1 MIAIDEEEKTSID
14 YDSVLMTFARMLLT
28 LHESDD
34 VMPES
39 VLLKIA
45 IHYQTPAN
53 LSKAF
58 MNCNSDKDCEMMI
71 FNNVDLNFEYRRIYC
86 WIKSLKNGKMIAE
99 PLENFDQELQEL
111 NAFLRT
117 GFVAS
122 LDSHPTKEQK
132 KNWSM
137 LIFHGWMMGYMISDT
152 KKVKKLQGI
161 NNQK

>member
-34 VMPES
+34 VMPKS

-45 IHYQTPAN
+45 IHYQTPGN
-53 LSKAF
+53 LNKAF
-58 MNCNSDKDCEMMI
+58 MNCSSDKDCEMMI
-71 FNNVDLNFEYRRIYC
+71 YKNVDLNFEYRRIYC

-111 NAFLRT
+111 NAF
-117 GFVAS
+117 FVAS
-122 LDSHPTKEQK
+122 LDSYPTKQQK
-132 KNWSM
+132 KKWSI
-137 LIFHGWMMGYMISDT
+137 LIFYGWMGHMISDG
-152 KKVKKLQGI
+152 KEVKKLQGI
-161 NNQK
+161 YM